1 MATLTR
7 EEIIEAAKRAAA
19 ECGGVLSRAD
29 FERQTA
35 ISQHQLYKAFPD
47 GGWAEVLQL
56 AGIPRHPLH
65 KEPLSDED
73 LLTEFHRVASQL
85 GQIPTGQQF
94 GAKANLSYD
103 VVKKRF
109 GGMQGTLRRYR
120 TWLEEREPSSPMLA
134 HVQAK
139 SKHEILAVPSIEGQV
154 VTPARV
160 AWPKGAGPQFGPPIN
175 FRGLRHAPINEQGV
189 VFLFGM
195 VSYEI
200 GFIVEAIQ
208 AGYPDCEA
216 KRCVDQ
222 TNQRWQRVRI
232 EFEYWSSNFK
242 DHGHDPAGCDLIV
255 CWEHDWPDCPLE
267 VVELRRVIDRLEA

>member
-7 EEIIEAAKRAAA
+7 AAIIEAAKRAAT

-29 FERQTA
+29 FERLTG

-47 GGWAEVLQL
+47 GGWTEVLQL
-56 AGIPRHPLH
+56 AGIHRHPLH
-65 KEPLSDED
+65 NEPLSDEE
-73 LLTEFHRVASQL
+73 LLTEFHRVASEL
-85 GQIPTGQQF
+85 GRIPTGQQF
-94 GAKANLSYD
+94 GARANLSYD

-109 GGMQGTLRRYR
+109 GGMQGTLHRYR
-120 TWLEEREPSSPMLA
+120 AWLEERDPTSPMLA

-139 SKHEILAVPSIEGQV
+139 SRHELIAVPTIDGQV
-154 VTPARV
+154 ISATRV
-160 AWPKGAGPQFGPPIN
+160 AWSKGTGPQFGPPIN

-195 VSYEI
+195 VSYEL

-222 TNQRWQRVRI
+222 QNQRWQRVHI
-232 EFEYWSSNFK
+232 EFEFWSSNFK
-242 DHGHDPAGCDLIV
+242 DHDHDPTGCDLIV

-267 VVELRRVIDRLEA
+267 VVELRRVIDQLVG